1 MSKVD
6 NIIASQTKTSSDQ
19 LHGQFDAEQFSFSSN
34 DNAIIDNYYG
44 NISTRDKY
52 LRLYLATDIIG
63 LILALF
69 FSWLTAV
76 GINSFAGDRSAFLIN
91 AYASSRLIPFI
102 AVSAGVLFW
111 FAHSRHYSVRMPFWL
126 EAQKISAALGFALL
140 VDGFLQFASKAD
152 ISRLWLISSWI
163 FAGFTV
169 IGLRS
174 LVRFMA
180 LKRGVF
186 HIPTLLIGSGAT
198 AQQIHDA
205 LKSGSEMGY
214 VVIAQIKNLPEE
226 FIRAGSS
233 WKHLCEKYG
242 AKHIILALDGA
253 DCHGSDKIMQK
264 LTREPVSFSIVP
276 ALHNLPVTGM
286 LPQHFLNHNVM
297 LLTHSCGINQTI
309 PTIVKRVFDIIVSGF
324 ALLVLSPLMLMIAVI
339 IRLDGGSSLF
349 GHKRLGRGGKT
360 FPCLKFRTMVMNGDE
375 ILKDYLKNN
384 PESAEEWKATQKLQ
398 KDPRVTRL
406 GKFLRSTSLDEL
418 PQLINVL
425 KGDMSL
431 VGPRP
436 IVRNEIEHY
445 NNDIIHYYR
454 VRPGITGLWQVSGR
468 NDVSYAQRVQMD
480 SWYVRNWSLWHD
492 IAILFKT
499 FPAVFKRSGAY

>member
-6 NIIASQTKTSSDQ
+6 NLTASQVNTGSESYKE
-19 LHGQFDAEQFSFSSN
+19 QFDSEHFNFSSN
-34 DNAIIDNYYG
+34 DNSINNTIYG
-44 NISTRDKY
+44 STGRDKY
-52 LRLYLATDIIG
+52 LRLYFASDIIG
-63 LILALF
+63 LMLALS
-69 FSWLTAV
+69 FSWFAAMV
-76 GINSFAGDRSAFLIN
+76 INSLAGDSSPFLTN
-91 AYASSRLIPFI
+91 TYTSSRLIPFM

-111 FAHSRHYSVRMPFWL
+111 FAHSRHYSIRMPFWL
-126 EAQKISAALGFALL
+126 EAQKIASALGFALL

-163 FAGFTV
+163 FAGFTI

-174 LVRFMA
+174 LVRYVA

-186 HIPTLLIGSGAT
+186 HIPTLLIGAGAT
-198 AQQIHDA
+198 AQQIQDA
-205 LKSGSEMGY
+205 LKTVPEMGF

-226 FIRAGSS
+226 FMRAGSS
-233 WKHLCEKYG
+233 WKHLCDKYG
-242 AKHIILALDGA
+242 AKHLIIALDGA
-253 DCHGSDKIMQK
+253 DLHGTDKIMQK
-264 LTREPVSFSIVP
+264 LTHEPISFSIAP

-309 PTIVKRVFDIIVSGF
+309 PTIVKRIFDIIVSGF
-324 ALLVLSPLMLMIAVI
+324 ALLALSPLMLVIAAM

-349 GHKRLGRGGKT
+349 GHKRLGRGGKI
-360 FPCLKFRTMVMNGDE
+360 FPCLKFRTMVMNSDE
-375 ILKDYLKNN
+375 VLREHLKKN
-384 PESAEEWKATQKLQ
+384 PEAAEEWKATQKLQ
-398 KDPRVTRL
+398 NDPRVTRL

-436 IVRNEIEHY
+436 IVRNEIGHY

-480 SWYVRNWSLWHD
+480 SWYVRNWSFWHD
-492 IAILFKT
+492 IAIVCKT